1 MGIGAHGARKLRLL
15 LLRQLTPGSLLGA
28 CAGVRV
34 RARVKARVRV
44 RVRLRVMVRVRV
56 RGPELAMRS
65 RTSPDLGSRS
75 SLDGLLGRAPLGLP
89 CVLSVERGVLDM
101 LGTRSSIVPT
111 TKRISFDHQ
120 ATQPG
125 RIQVEGAEL
134 GNVPIG
140 IAGLISWKCP
150 HNGEGDKGPTRA
162 NMISGQHDRCK

>member
-101 LGTRSSIVPT
+101 LGTRSSIG
-111 TKRISFDHQ
+111 SDHQ
-120 ATQPG
+120 AYQFRPPSDATRSNTRSKG
-125 RIQVEGAEL
+125 GAW
-134 GNVPIG
+134 ICSDRDC
-140 IAGLISWKCP
+140 GLNFMEMSA
-150 HNGEGDKGPTRA
+150 NGEGDKGPT
-162 NMISGQHDRCK
+162 